1 MQIVKIPLTIERQ
14 DGKELWGRIEYND
27 NLITDFAN
35 TVDEL
40 ESKIK
45 ALLWDF
51 EELDPQ
57 CIKFIPQYDIY
68 ALFQKFDFL
77 KISTVAEH
85 AGMNPGLLRQ
95 YVSGA
100 KSPSL
105 EQAKKIEKTLHML
118 AIELQEATIITS

>member
-1 MQIVKIPLTIERQ
+1 MKIVKIPLTIERQ
-14 DGKELWGRIEYND
+14 DGKELWGRVEYND
-27 NLITDFAN
+27 NLITDFAD
-35 TVDEL
+35 TVAEL
-40 ESKIK
+40 ELKIK
-45 ALLWDF
+45 EILWDF
-51 EELDPQ
+51 EELSPESVE
-57 CIKFIPQYDIY
+57 FTYQYDIY

-105 EQAKKIEKTLHML
+105 KQAKKIEKTLHML

>member
-1 MQIVKIPLTIERQ
+1 MEIVKIPLTIERQ
-14 DGKELWGRIEYND
+14 VGKGLWGRVVYND
-27 NLITDFAN
+27 NLITDFAE
-35 TVDEL
+35 TISEL

-51 EELDPQ
+51 EELAPENVE
-57 CIKFIPQYDIY
+57 FTHQYDIY

-77 KISTVAEH
+77 KISNIAEH

-100 KSPSL
+100 KSPSI
-105 EQAKKIEKTLHML
+105 EQAKRIEKTLHNL
-118 AIELQEATIITS
+118 AAELKEAIIITS

>member
-1 MQIVKIPLTIERQ
+1 MEIVKIPLTIERQ
-14 DGKELWGRIEYND
+14 GGKELWGRVTYND

-35 TVDEL
+35 NVAEL

-45 ALLWDF
+45 NLLWEF
-51 EELDPQ
+51 EEIPQ
-57 CIKFIPQYDIY
+57 ENVEFIHQYDIY
-68 ALFQKFDFL
+68 AVFQKFNFL

-100 KSPSL
+100 KSPSKD
-105 EQAKKIEKTLHML
+105 QAKKIEKTLHNL
-118 AIELQEATIITS
+118 AAELQEAVIITS